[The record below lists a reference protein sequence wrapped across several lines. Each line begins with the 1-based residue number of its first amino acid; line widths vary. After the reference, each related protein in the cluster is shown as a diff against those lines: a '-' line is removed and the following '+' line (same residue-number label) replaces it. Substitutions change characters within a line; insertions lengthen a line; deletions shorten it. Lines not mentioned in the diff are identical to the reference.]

1 MLERRVLVHTVKAL
15 PKSTRQICSM
25 RRHQYGI
32 WYQKRDEDAYRYTRD
47 WSREVNNAYVGIA
60 HIEGSKQC

>member
-1 MLERRVLVHTVKAL
+1 
-15 PKSTRQICSM
+15 M

-47 WSREVNNAYVGIA
+47 WSKEVNNAYVGTA
-60 HIEGSKQC
+60 HIEGSRQW